1 MLLSKKYIRK
11 AFMEHEIQ
19 INEKALNALC
29 DKLKV
34 DIKKYALNA
43 KDLGLKRLIEEKVPI
58 IIGDF
63 DA

>member
-1 MLLSKKYIRK
+1 
-11 AFMEHEIQ
+11 MEHEIQ